1 MACHSRGESL
11 GGSVPS
17 ADAAASKLHPM
28 MDLPPEW
35 RSREQLEPSPPSTS
49 PAYWDTDEDDD
60 SNSSCM
66 TGPKPTD
73 LYGKFTWKIE
83 NFSEISK
90 RELRSNVFEV
100 GGYKW
105 YILVYP
111 QGCDVCNHLSLFLCV
126 ADYDKLLPGWSHFAQ
141 FTIAVVNKDPKKS
154 KYSDTLH
161 RFCKKEH
168 DWGWKKFMELSKVLD
183 GFTVA
188 DTLVIKAQVQVI
200 RENPHRPFRCL
211 DCQYRR
217 ELVRVYLTNV
227 EGICRRFVEEK
238 REKLGKLMEDTA
250 RWNSFQAFWS
260 AVEEGT
266 RRRLAR
272 EKTDVILKA
281 VVKRFFNEK
290 EVTST
295 LVMDALYSGCK
306 SLDYRSR
313 SKNGKVSGVD
323 VEEAINPIVWV
334 EKDVFVLAGDVLLL
348 LERVVSETLPHYKDD
363 KGPQNRTKLQD
374 GSSGDDFG
382 KDSVERDERR
392 LTELGRRTVEMFVLA
407 HLYTNRV
414 EVAYREAV
422 ALKRQE
428 ELIREEEAAGL
439 AETELRAKR
448 EAAEKEKRSKKKQAK
463 QRRKDRKDK
472 DKEAE
477 EKRARVEQ
485 ENRQRQ
491 SESSRPKE
499 RMSKGRG
506 IISLVPADAGE
517 VDHLSGLDA
526 TDDVVGTL
534 GLAGEDCDVDH
545 TTWERD
551 ASYGHS
557 GMEAAGFSGAHE
569 ESSARNGRAARKNQ
583 ASALDDS
590 SSTCS
595 SDSLPSVRPS
605 MNGGTY
611 SMRPGLSDQNHAVLT
626 RARSRGDSDGY
637 EQDGRFLEADGTIM
651 RATALDPSGPGEA
664 SSSCSSAGVDNE
676 TVILSLRERVRW
688 LEQRLCEKDEEVVM
702 LQEQVSLFQHQM
714 RLDRPSSHISLPEE
728 ASVGSRPSGASSA
741 PSSSPADESS
751 SGFSSAT
758 PDVEK
763 LTGQQIRSSKTTAS
777 TNNANDHSPIFSGN
791 GTAAGGAVY
800 NGDNNSKWFLPFAGN
815 NVDSSSR
822 HGLNSAEVEVGTPRP
837 SASAKTRCIE
847 VSRPPRVG
855 MPPSSSGASLAAGVE
870 ETSSSY
876 SATFSA
882 TLPVIS
888 RPASAPGLVPP
899 QRPGSLGPILQ
910 AQPPLSRSVSA
921 AGRLVLGAGSS
932 VGAHCNGN
940 THISP
945 PVSPSYRNAAA
956 GRIKSLGGLAL
967 HPVASSGG
975 VHGGVS
981 PSVSGA
987 ATSAVLFNTPATP
1000 SASHAS
1006 APSVCSAAPT
1016 ASASSPPLTPS
1027 KMRIGSMQGTQSGRT
1042 EAAASPSAAPVALQS
1057 PVISQGL
1064 PESLSNDLLLQEYS
1078 CSQSVASGRR
1088 SPAGITF
1095 GTVTPEVLHQQQEEE
1110 GDEGEQER
1118 AQPRQKDE
1126 RAHPQFQTLP
1136 LLKQESMELHKQE
1149 NLIFQEGL
1157 SRHHSYRQQAHQR
1170 PVHSSLLH
1178 ENGVLSGERHSMISL
1193 MESVN
1198 NGGVMAEDFPHLDI
1212 INDFSQSV
1220 ILVCQDH
1227 PGMLKHN
1234 QYGQLPS
1241 DSNAVNSDG
1250 SDRGRTSDDERMH
1263 MHEGNTANIRE
1274 NRRMSVA
1281 FCHQPLGRLQSQHS
1295 GHLDSMAPHY
1305 WPITSAGISAG
1316 NNVRNGLDSR
1326 MSYSLVQSH
1335 HVSVQDCSGFALGHN
1350 GYSVYAPGQQP

>member
-1 MACHSRGESL
+1 MLTLDIGR
-11 GGSVPS
+11 
-17 ADAAASKLHPM
+17 
-28 MDLPPEW
+28 
-35 RSREQLEPSPPSTS
+35 
-49 PAYWDTDEDDD
+49 
-60 SNSSCM
+60 
-66 TGPKPTD
+66 GPKPTD

-200 RENPHRPFRCL
+200 RDNPHRPFRCL

-313 SKNGKVSGVD
+313 NKKGKISGVD

-334 EKDVFVLAGDVLLL
+334 DKDAFVLAGDVLLL
-348 LERVVSETLPHYKDD
+348 LERVVSEILPPYKDD

-374 GSSGDDFG
+374 GSFGDDFG

-472 DKEAE
+472 DKETE
-477 EKRARVEQ
+477 ERRVRVEQ

-499 RMSKGRG
+499 RMPKGRG
-506 IISLVPADAGE
+506 IISLIPA
-517 VDHLSGLDA
+517 DA
-526 TDDVVGTL
+526 TDDVGTL
-534 GLAGEDCDVDH
+534 GLATEDGDVDH

-551 ASYGHS
+551 VSYGHS
-557 GMEAAGFSGAHE
+557 GMETAEFSGAHE
-569 ESSARNGRAARKNQ
+569 GSSTRNGRAARKNQ
-583 ASALDDS
+583 ASAFDDS

-605 MNGGTY
+605 MNGSY
-611 SMRPGLSDQNHAVLT
+611 STRPSLSEQNHTVLN
-626 RARSRGDSDGY
+626 RGRSRGDSDGY

-651 RATALDPSGPGEA
+651 RATGLDPSGPDEA
-664 SSSCSSAGVDNE
+664 SSSSSAGVDNE
-676 TVILSLRERVRW
+676 TVILSLKERVRW

-714 RLDRPSSHISLPEE
+714 RLDRPSSHERLPEE
-728 ASVGSRPSGASSA
+728 AYGGSMPGASSA
-741 PSSSPADESS
+741 ASSSPADESS
-751 SGFSSAT
+751 SCFSSAT
-758 PDVEK
+758 LDVEK
-763 LTGQQIRSSKTTAS
+763 LTGQQIRSSKTIAGTTNAS
-777 TNNANDHSPIFSGN
+777 GHSSTFNAN
-791 GTAAGGAVY
+791 GTTAGGAGS
-800 NGDNNSKWFLPFAGN
+800 NGDSNSRWFLAFAVN
-815 NVDSSSR
+815 NVDNSSR
-822 HGLNSAEVEVGTPRP
+822 HGMNPAKVDVGTPKP
-837 SASAKTRCIE
+837 SAPVKARSIE
-847 VSRPPRVG
+847 GSRPPRVG
-855 MPPSSSGASLAAGVE
+855 MPPSSSGTSLAAGIE
-870 ETSSSY
+870 ETSSSC
-876 SATFSA
+876 SA
-882 TLPVIS
+882 TLSATSPVIT
-888 RPASAPGLVPP
+888 RPASAPGLVPT
-899 QRPGSLGPILQ
+899 QRSGMLGPVLES
-910 AQPPLSRSVSA
+910 QPPLSRSLSA
-921 AGRLVLGAGSS
+921 AGRLALGPGPS

-940 THISP
+940 AHISP

-956 GRIKSLGGLAL
+956 GKIRSLAGLASY
-967 HPVASSGG
+967 PVSSSGS
-975 VHGGVS
+975 VHSGVS
-981 PSVSGA
+981 ASMSGA
-987 ATSAVLFNTPATP
+987 TTSAVILDTPAVP
-1000 SASHAS
+1000 SPSHGS
-1006 APSVCSAAPT
+1006 APSMYSTAPT
-1016 ASASSPPLTPS
+1016 VSASSPLTPAS
-1027 KMRIGSMQGTQSGRT
+1027 KVRIDPVQGTQSGRT
-1042 EAAASPSAAPVALQS
+1042 EAATSPSTTPALLQCPVVPDALPEPLSNGLLPQEY
-1057 PVISQGL
+1057 ICSQG
-1064 PESLSNDLLLQEYS
+1064 
-1078 CSQSVASGRR
+1078 VAGGRR
-1088 SPAGITF
+1088 SPVGITF
-1095 GTVTPEVLHQQQEEE
+1095 GTVTPEVLHQQQQEE
-1110 GDEGEQER
+1110 DQEHM
-1118 AQPRQKDE
+1118 QPRQKDE
-1126 RAHPQFQTLP
+1126 QAQAQHQTLP
-1136 LLKQESMELHKQE
+1136 QLHKQE
-1149 NLIFQEGL
+1149 SVDPHKQENVVFQEGL
-1157 SRHHSYRQQAHQR
+1157 SRHHCYGQQANQR
-1170 PVHSSLLH
+1170 PAHSSLLR
-1178 ENGVLSGERHSMISL
+1178 ENGVLSGDRHSMMSIV
-1193 MESVN
+1193 EPVN
-1198 NGGVMAEDFPHLDI
+1198 NGGMGEEFPHLDI
-1212 INDFSQSV
+1212 INDLLEDDPGCFGLALSAMLHQPGSAQFSNRHLSM
-1220 ILVCQDH
+1220 
-1227 PGMLKHN
+1227 PGHSGMFKHS
-1234 QYGQLPS
+1234 QYGQVRS
-1241 DSNAVNSDG
+1241 DSSAVNSDG
-1250 SDRGRTSDDERMH
+1250 SDRGRTSDDERML
-1263 MHEGNTANIRE
+1263 MHEGNAASIRV
-1274 NRRMSVA
+1274 NRRLSVA
-1281 FCHQPLGRLQSQHS
+1281 FSHQPLRRVQSQHS
-1295 GHLDSMAPHY
+1295 GHLDSIASHY
-1305 WPITSAGISAG
+1305 WPIVSAGLPAG
-1316 NNVRNGLDSR
+1316 DSVRNGLDSR
-1326 MSYSLVQSH
+1326 VRYPLVQSH
-1335 HVSVQDCSGFALGHN
+1335 HVSVQDCSGFSLRHN
-1350 GYSVYAPGQQP
+1350 GYSVHAPAQRP